1 MEENEVSKKGA
12 ALAVSC
18 MRCKKYISC
27 NETCVYVDRILP
39 VNSHTKEILTSDDNV
54 LMRDYKEV
62 LNELREVREMNKKI
76 NIGKIRQIKDIRLRA
91 IASMIYSKIS
101 IFEIAA
107 LLDKSVSQIYRI
119 VNSGASQA

>member
-1 MEENEVSKKGA
+1 MRDYEVSKKGVA
-12 ALAVSC
+12 IVTSC
-18 MRCKKYISC
+18 MRCKKYIGC
-27 NETCVYVDRILP
+27 DETCVYVERILAVKSYCP
-39 VNSHTKEILTSDDNV
+39 EISMDDNV
-54 LMRDYKEV
+54 LTRDYKEV
-62 LNELREVREMNKKI
+62 LNDLREGKEQLKKV

-119 VNSGASQA
+119 VNRGVSQA